1 MVVTDKIWA
10 YLCPANAVANFP
22 KFLRVLASFYP
33 SPGLIALAL
42 YRLVKE
48 KKREPMGL
56 VLKGKQRFEQAKVA
70 VKQIQAL
77 GILVQG

>member
-48 KKREPMGL
+48 KKGSLWDWFSKESKDLNKPR
-56 VLKGKQRFEQAKVA
+56 
-70 VKQIQAL
+70 
-77 GILVQG
+77 